1 MLMMPMQEEELD
13 LHQELLLE
21 QQPEICRRRARRRR
35 IWKNLLK
42 QISSLILGMF
52 WTQRRDPEIILEE
65 LAETS
70 PYRIPDLISAQGA
83 GGEDEEKEK
92 KKKKQ
97 RKKRKKEEKKE
108 GEAEQKKKKAQE
120 GDEKLLLSVL
130 GERIEGD
137 GSDNADA
144 DADETNNAGNSRTNK
159 KFNYSGAGELELQ
172 LLEGTRF

>member
-1 MLMMPMQEEELD
+1 M
-13 LHQELLLE
+13 
-21 QQPEICRRRARRRR
+21 RRRR
-35 IWKNLLK
+35 K
-42 QISSLILGMF
+42 
-52 WTQRRDPEIILEE
+52 
-65 LAETS
+65 
-70 PYRIPDLISAQGA
+70 
-83 GGEDEEKEK
+83 
-92 KKKKQ
+92 
-97 RKKRKKEEKKE
+97 RKRNKGKKEEKKE

-144 DADETNNAGNSRTNK
+144 DETNNAGNSRTNK

>member
-1 MLMMPMQEEELD
+1 M
-13 LHQELLLE
+13 
-21 QQPEICRRRARRRR
+21 RRRR
-35 IWKNLLK
+35 
-42 QISSLILGMF
+42 
-52 WTQRRDPEIILEE
+52 
-65 LAETS
+65 
-70 PYRIPDLISAQGA
+70 
-83 GGEDEEKEK
+83 
-92 KKKKQ
+92 
-97 RKKRKKEEKKE
+97 KRNKGKEEKKE

-144 DADETNNAGNSRTNK
+144 DETNNAGNSRTNK